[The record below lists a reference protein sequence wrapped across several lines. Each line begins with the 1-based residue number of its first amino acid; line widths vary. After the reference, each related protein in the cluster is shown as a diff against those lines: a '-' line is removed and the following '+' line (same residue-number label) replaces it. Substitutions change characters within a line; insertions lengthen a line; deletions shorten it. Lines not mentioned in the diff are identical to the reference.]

1 MAKHFTDE
9 ELRELAEEGA
19 TVEFDPERLIVD
31 GWESLIEQMNKLVQ
45 ANEAIARK
53 QAVEVETAINKLTEV
68 LAQKNVNMTPVISL
82 LGDIRESLKP
92 KQNQVERLN
101 VIRKSET
108 KLIDYVEVQYKER
121 KMH

>member
-1 MAKHFTDE
+1 
-9 ELRELAEEGA
+9 
-19 TVEFDPERLIVD
+19 
-31 GWESLIEQMNKLVQ
+31 
-45 ANEAIARK
+45 
-53 QAVEVETAINKLTEV
+53 
-68 LAQKNVNMTPVISL
+68 MTPVISL